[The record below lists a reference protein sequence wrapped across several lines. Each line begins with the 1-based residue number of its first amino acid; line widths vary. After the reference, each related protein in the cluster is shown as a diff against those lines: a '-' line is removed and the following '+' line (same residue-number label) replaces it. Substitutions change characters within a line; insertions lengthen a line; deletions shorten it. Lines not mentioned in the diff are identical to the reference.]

1 MGRGQYAALHSSFVT
16 MATFIIGGILGYID
30 IASMSLWQH
39 MYVIGVN
46 HDKQLKNGILYFAM
60 ATGISDNY

>member
-1 MGRGQYAALHSSFVT
+1 MGSVCCPSFLFVT

-30 IASMSLWQH
+30 IAFMSLWQH

-46 HDKQLKNGILYFAM
+46 HDKHLKNSVLYFAM
-60 ATGISDNY
+60 VTGIGGH